1 MKKVA
6 YGCVKWSVMISSYA
20 LIIASYWAG
29 DNWSKELLA
38 SLAAIGF
45 AATIGFWWKDR

>member
-1 MKKVA
+1 MLKGLIKWGVMVA
-6 YGCVKWSVMISSYA
+6 SYA
-20 LIIASYWAG
+20 LIIASYWSG

-45 AATIGFWWKDR
+45 AVTIAFWWRDI